1 MSGIVDPCFFSLISV
16 INMTKSALH
25 QSYNQIITEQQL
37 ARDR

>member
-1 MSGIVDPCFFSLISV
+1 MRLTEKH